1 MGTLTSVH
9 QHNRFSRKKDSPMH
23 KDTAAGIESILYELV
38 AGWEVFEQILIV
50 DIVNLDNFVI
60 EASE

>member
-1 MGTLTSVH
+1 
-9 QHNRFSRKKDSPMH
+9 MH